1 MQEAP
6 VKKTEEVKKTSS
18 SSSSSQSAETGRLSQ
33 QSASKRATGS
43 RSASAAEDAREE
55 DDRVET
61 SRESEQ
67 EGAPGVLKGLT
78 SWVGEAREALTDRS
92 QAIEKQ
98 HETRWQDRSDVK
110 RNLARNGDLSTYS
123 KEQLLALDSLARRD
137 PKLGDTVRERT
148 AEFVGQA
155 DSLEDLPDNLGFQVL
170 LKNQILDQQKD
181 RCLIED
187 PTAKARQHV
196 DQLVDQHVR
205 AKLDA
210 RLEGQEGDEAAE
222 SAARK
227 WAGDVRASME
237 RHPALSSRLESRATA
252 LSEDEATSERLQEIA
267 QADDSFLTRAIRDTG
282 DFLSDGLED
291 ALKLP
296 TPFNP
301 VGSLTTASKLMD
313 AAGWEGG
320 ANFADD
326 VQGGAIKA
334 GQGMVTGMAAS
345 LTDPL
350 ATAQGMFELG
360 SRGAALVNPALLAA
374 QGAAGGKNPLE
385 QAGEH
390 LEFFKQTGQA
400 AVQTYHETG
409 QEHGLVGALTHGTID
424 VAVMAG
430 TGGSGAALLKGAT
443 LGRASEAAAK
453 ALRRPI
459 PEAPPL
465 VQELVEL
472 KGSLKDLPAP
482 YKQLKSTSVS
492 GAESSLEFN
501 PDALL
506 DEVSAQVDRGELLP
520 PELRMLLK

>member
-1 MQEAP
+1 MQDAP
-6 VKKTEEVKKTSS
+6 VKKAEEVKKTSS
-18 SSSSSQSAETGRLSQ
+18 SSQPAPETGRLSQ
-33 QSASKRATGS
+33 QTASKRATGS
-43 RSASAAEDAREE
+43 RSESNAAEQREDE
-55 DDRVET
+55 DRVET
-61 SRESEQ
+61 SPEAEK

-78 SWVGEAREALTDRS
+78 SWVGEATNERS

-98 HETRWQDRSDVK
+98 HQTRWQDRGDVR

-137 PKLGDTVRERT
+137 PKLGETVRERT
-148 AEFVGQA
+148 ADFVGQA
-155 DSLEDLPDNLGFQVL
+155 DSLDELPDNLGFQVL
-170 LKNQILDQQKD
+170 LKNQILDRQQD
-181 RCLIED
+181 RCLIQD

-205 AKLDA
+205 EKLDA

-222 SAARK
+222 SAAGK
-227 WAGDVRASME
+227 WASDIRASMD

-267 QADDSFLTRAIRDTG
+267 QADDSFLTKAIRDTG
-282 DFLSDGLED
+282 NFLSDRLGE

-296 TPFNP
+296 TPLNP
-301 VGSLTTASKLMD
+301 IGALTTTSKLLD
-313 AAGWEGG
+313 AAGWEDG
-320 ANFADD
+320 ANFARD
-326 VQGGAIKA
+326 VQGGAINA

-360 SRGAALVNPALLAA
+360 SRGAALANPALLAA
-374 QGAAGGKNPLE
+374 QGAATGKSPLE
-385 QAGEH
+385 QAGEN
-390 LEFFKQTGQA
+390 LDFFKKTGEA
-400 AVQTYHETG
+400 AVQTYRETG
-409 QEHGLVGALTHGTID
+409 EEHGLAGALTHGAVD
-424 VAVMAG
+424 VAVMAT
-430 TGGSGAALLKGAT
+430 TGGSGAAALKSAT
-443 LGRASEAAAK
+443 LGRASEAAVN

-459 PEAPPL
+459 PEAPRS
-465 VQELVEL
+465 VQELMEL
-472 KGSLKDLPAP
+472 KASMKDLPAP

-506 DEVSAQVDRGELLP
+506 DEVSERVDRGELLP
-520 PELRMLLK
+520 RELRMLLAQG